1 MGIIERMIIL
11 KKIGK
16 QTIKFDNPITITE
29 AASIVGPKEANGPL
43 ASYFDKTL
51 DDEFWGE
58 KTWEKAESKII
69 KETANMAISKSNI
82 PATDLDFCFAGD
94 LLNQC
99 ISSSFGLREINIPFF
114 GVFGACSTFVESM
127 SLASILI
134 DGNAAQNIL
143 CATSSH
149 FCSAEKQFRFPL
161 ELGNQRPPT
170 SQWTV
175 TGAGSVVLS
184 KVGNGPYITHITPG
198 KIVDMGIKDA
208 NNMGAAMAPA
218 AYDTLIT
225 HFKDTGRKPS
235 YYDAIVTGDLGYIGK
250 DILQDLCKK
259 SGYNIN
265 NNYDDCGVLIFD
277 KEEQDTH
284 SGGSG
289 CACVATTFCG
299 YFFKQLREKKIN
311 KILLIATGA
320 LTNATTAQQGESIP
334 GIAHAI
340 AIEN

>member
-1 MGIIERMIIL
+1 M
-11 KKIGK
+11 KKLGN
-16 QTIKFDNPITITE
+16 QTIQFDNPPTILE
-29 AASIVGPKEANGPL
+29 CASIVGPKEAQGPL
-43 ASYFDKTL
+43 SKYFDQTL

-69 KETANMAISKSNI
+69 KETVNTVISKSGVPSSEI
-82 PATDLDFCFAGD
+82 YCCFAGD

-99 ISSSFGLREINIPFF
+99 ISSSFGLRGLNIPFF

-127 SLASILI
+127 SLGAICVESFAE
-134 DGNAAQNIL
+134 NVL

-161 ELGNQRPPT
+161 ELGNQRPPS

-175 TGAGSVVLS
+175 TGSGAAILTKSGQ
-184 KVGNGPYITHITPG
+184 GPFITMITPG

-218 AYDTLIT
+218 FAETLIA
-225 HFKDTGRKPS
+225 HFLDTGRSPS
-235 YYDAIVTGDLGYIGK
+235 YYDAIISGDLGYIGK
-250 DILQDLCKK
+250 DIVIDILRSQ
-259 SGYNIN
+259 GYNIKS
-265 NNYDDCGVLIFD
+265 NYNDCGVLIFD
-277 KEEQDTH
+277 KSSQDTH

-289 CACVATTFCG
+289 CGCCASVFSG
-299 YFFKQLREKKIN
+299 YLFKELQEKKI
-311 KILLIATGA
+311 KKLLLIATGA
-320 LTNATTAQQGESIP
+320 LMNSTSSQQGESIP

-340 AIEN
+340 SIEV